1 MIASANSFNVLRS
14 AGAPSTN
21 ESTAAPIAVLRF
33 ETSVEIADVRA
44 AAAVASAP
52 AFAALAFVVASVAA
66 AEIAA
71 A

>member
-1 MIASANSFNVLRS
+1 MIAAANSFNVLRS

-21 ESTAAPIAVLRF
+21 ESTAVEIAVLRF
-33 ETSVEIADVRA
+33 VTSVEIADVSA
-44 AAAVASAP
+44 AAAVASA
-52 AFAALAFVVASVAA
+52 ADWAALAFVVASAAA